1 MTTSYRNGIPGSF
14 DKRGVW
20 RETKHTPATPLHQWN
35 VAASADT
42 KPQKYIAYQGDG
54 YNLTYDQAQHVAH
67 AANAYPKLV
76 EALVTA
82 RDELRNARQHDAADR
97 HGNLL
102 RSLGE
107 ES

>member
-1 MTTSYRNGIPGSF
+1 M
-14 DKRGVW
+14 
-20 RETKHTPATPLHQWN
+20 TKHAPATPL
-35 VAASADT
+35 AALPWISVPLGTGRTRRIQSASLNKNGDYVGDIYES
-42 KPQKYIAYQGDG
+42 KDAAYIAR
-54 YNLTYDQAQHVAH
+54 